1 MGATLRESVLSPTG
15 IGLALLVV
23 LLATTVVAAATASP
37 PAHDRGR
44 IGSIDV
50 AALAAVAVVVAAL
63 VGGAADE
70 SQLEAGGG
78 SGLVLLLLP
87 GLIAFA
93 AAVAAARLFGPLVRI
108 AGRALH
114 RSVGAR
120 LAAVSLGRGPG
131 AAAVTVAFLT
141 LAFALALL
149 AEGYRST
156 LVRAEGAASFAV
168 PLDILV
174 REDLSRSF
182 PCSTLRRSSATGRSP
197 ARTVWRCRFSGR
209 APAQV
214 APRASAGSPCW
225 RCPRP
230 RSGDCAAGAAA
241 SPRSR
246 SSLVSAVTPP
256 SGASLLGVAL
266 GRRLTLAAGPGV
278 LSLRAVVAGKDG
290 RFTTLELGALK
301 PHATTHVDRE
311 LPAHL
316 RGGKLVAIELVP
328 PRLVD
333 RGADAGHP
341 LAGRLRLTGLGAA
354 TWLGEGGIVATPVP
368 DGIDLTF
375 RISQQNDARVRVR
388 QPTDDRPPAVLVTPR
403 LGVLAGGPGGTCR

>member
-1 MGATLRESVLSPTG
+1 M
-15 IGLALLVV
+15 
-23 LLATTVVAAATASP
+23 
-37 PAHDRGR
+37 
-44 IGSIDV
+44 
-50 AALAAVAVVVAAL
+50 
-63 VGGAADE
+63 
-70 SQLEAGGG
+70 
-78 SGLVLLLLP
+78 
-87 GLIAFA
+87 
-93 AAVAAARLFGPLVRI
+93 RI

-156 LVRAEGAASFAV
+156 LVKAEGDQASFAV

-174 REDLSRSF
+174 REDLKSLIPVLDAAPLDALPGARRQGRVAA
-182 PCSTLRRSSATGRSP
+182 PVLRA
-197 ARTVWRCRFSGR
+197 
-209 APAQV
+209 
-214 APRASAGSPCW
+214 RASAGGAQGISGITLLALPAAEIGQLHGW
-225 RCPRP
+225 
-230 RSGDCAAGAAA
+230 RSGFADE
-241 SPRSR
+241 SR

-266 GRRLTLAAGPGV
+266 DRRLTLAAGPGV

-354 TWLGEGGIVATPVP
+354 TWLGEGGIVARRFRTGSTSLP
-368 DGIDLTF
+368 DLAAE
-375 RISQQNDARVRVR
+375 RRSCPRPAA
-388 QPTDDRPPAVLVTPR
+388 DRRRRPR
-403 LGVLAGGPGGTCR
+403 CS